1 LVDSMR
7 ASFKDVVLVDAG
19 DAFGGRSESE
29 KRKAEVVLRSMGIMG
44 YDAFCV
50 GESELEFGTE
60 FLLDAARE
68 TKVPLVGAN
77 LVYHKTRKTVVQPY
91 VIAKRAKVKVG
102 IVGLLDDVL
111 IMPEAEGESDSLVVL
126 DPIETAKKLI
136 PSLKKKVDVVVVLAH
151 MGFAKCT
158 KLANEVPEIDVL
170 VSGHNPGVSMEA
182 RKEGNA
188 LLMMSGTKGQYV
200 GRLVLK
206 LSGKKGIA
214 SFDGTL
220 VSLDGRIRESKL
232 VNAVIQ
238 EYNNQEKKLTEE
250 RMRQEQEATLSRAG
264 DDRYLGQETC
274 RRCHDG
280 VYEKVA
286 TMGHARAYEGLKT
299 KNNEGL
305 AECLVC
311 HTTGYGEPS
320 GFGGSSSVD
329 LKNVQCESCH
339 GMGSKHKRDGSYK
352 RVSEQ
357 KCLVCHTKERSPSFN
372 YKTYL
377 KKISH

>member
-1 LVDSMR
+1 MR

-29 KRKAEVVLRSMGIMG
+29 KRKAEVVLRSMGLMG

-77 LVYHKTRKTVVQPY
+77 LVYYKTRKTVVQPY

-111 IMPEAEGESDSLVVL
+111 IMPEVEGESDSVVVL

-136 PSLKKKVDVVVVLAH
+136 PPLKKKVDVVVVLAH
-151 MGFAKCT
+151 MGLAKST

-170 VSGHNPGVSMEA
+170 VSGHNPGVSMET

-188 LLMMSGTKGQYV
+188 LLMMSGSKGQYV

-206 LSGKKGIA
+206 LGENKGIV
-214 SFDGTL
+214 SSDGTL

-232 VNAVIQ
+232 VNTVIQ
-238 EYNNQEKKLTEE
+238 EYNTQEKKLTEE
-250 RMRQEQEATLSRAG
+250 RMRQEQEASLSRAG
-264 DDRYLGQETC
+264 EDHYLGQETC
-274 RRCHDG
+274 KRCHEE
-280 VYEKVA
+280 VYQKLA
-286 TMGHARAYEGLKT
+286 KMDHARAYETLTKT
-299 KNNEGL
+299 NSEGL

-311 HTTGYGEPS
+311 HTTGYGEPT
-320 GFGGSSSVD
+320 GFGSSSSVD

-339 GMGSKHKRDGSYK
+339 GMGSRHKRDGSYK
-352 RVSEQ
+352 QVSEQ
-357 KCLVCHTKERSPSFN
+357 KCLACHTKERSPGFN
-372 YKTYL
+372 YNTYL
-377 KKISH
+377 KKTSH